1 MPHPPHTPRTAIAA
15 LAALAGAA
23 LLTLLA
29 AAGQPPAAT
38 VDFAPAVR
46 ARMHAYGEEEA
57 DTLRSAIVAAV
68 ARETRRIDLPAGAVI
83 SVTVRDLAPTHP
95 TRRQLADEP
104 AMDAARTHYRGGAE
118 LVGEVR
124 DANRQLLATVTYR
137 HFAPTLVE
145 GSASLD
151 PWADAR
157 LAIDGFA
164 AKLALSLRPGPARGY
179 RRTPTPPAV

>member
-1 MPHPPHTPRTAIAA
+1 MPRPPHTPCAAIAA

-23 LLTLLA
+23 FLTALA

-38 VDFAPAVR
+38 VDFAPAVS
-46 ARMHAYGEEEA
+46 ARMH

-83 SVTVRDLAPTHP
+83 SVTVRDVAPTHP

-179 RRTPTPPAV
+179 RRTPTPPGV